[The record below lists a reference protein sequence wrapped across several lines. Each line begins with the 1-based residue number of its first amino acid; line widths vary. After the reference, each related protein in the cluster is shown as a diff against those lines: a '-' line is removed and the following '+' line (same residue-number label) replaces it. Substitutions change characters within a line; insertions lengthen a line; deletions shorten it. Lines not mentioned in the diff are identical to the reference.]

1 MRTETTQSKN
11 FKTHPIAILTYLK
24 PFLFVLLIPLLKAG
38 VQFLADRKADNIIIS
53 ETVTAILITVYALLK
68 YRHFL
73 LRIEGDTLYMRFGV
87 VVSRQVKI
95 KIKKISSVELT
106 RNPLDYLFSAATVKI
121 NTEAG
126 RKGRAD
132 YSFKL
137 SLNAARQLK
146 DITSDEENEQKIAI
160 KFSPVKIALAAAATS
175 STTTG
180 IIIAVPIIWRAG
192 KLLDMAI
199 EDMLLKEINNV
210 SNRFSGHIP
219 PIVNAI
225 TIISLFFY
233 LISFIYTFFKST
245 GFKLVLKNK
254 TIDISSGFF
263 VRKNISLKKS
273 AINSVSIE
281 QTPIMQLLKKSL
293 LRVEISGYG
302 GAKGETATVIPASE
316 NYNIKREA
324 QLMFP
329 QFKFLCSEEE
339 FQSDE
344 KTKSY
349 PVRTGERRRSLF
361 RLLTI
366 PFYWL
371 AVVLI
376 AYPLLSGVFVPFADL
391 VAFLT
396 VICIGI
402 IGYRFFLCFYNHKNG
417 QMFFGDVVYA
427 CYSKGIKTRRMYC
440 DAKKIGMITIT
451 EYPIDRKAKTC
462 KVKIRMRSESSDYMS
477 VKCISAEKIKK
488 QIAKVYNL

>member
-1 MRTETTQSKN
+1 MTTNKS

-38 VQFLADRKADNIIIS
+38 VQLLADGKADSIIIS
-53 ETVTAILITVYALLK
+53 ESVTAILITVYAVFK
-68 YRHFL
+68 YRNFL
-73 LRIEGDTLYMRFGV
+73 LEIEDDTLYIRFGV
-87 VVSRQVKI
+87 VAVRQAKI
-95 KIKKISSVELT
+95 KLKKISSVELT
-106 RNPLDYLFSAATVKI
+106 RSPLDYLFSAATVMI

-126 RKGRAD
+126 RKGSAD

-137 SLNAARQLK
+137 SLKAARELK
-146 DITSDEENEQKIAI
+146 DIISDEQNGQKIAI

-180 IIIAVPIIWRAG
+180 IIITVPIIWRAG

-210 SNRFSGHIP
+210 SNRLSGYIP
-219 PIVNAI
+219 PIVN
-225 TIISLFFY
+225 TVTLVFLFFY

-254 TIDISSGFF
+254 TIDIASGLF

-273 AINSVSIE
+273 AVNSVSIE
-281 QTPIMQLLKKSL
+281 QTPIMQLLRKSL
-293 LRVEISGYG
+293 LRVEIGGYG
-302 GAKGETATVIPASE
+302 GARGETSTVIPASE

-324 QLMFP
+324 QLLFP
-329 QFKFLCSEEE
+329 QFKFMGGD
-339 FQSDE
+339 DE
-344 KTKSY
+344 GETKKS
-349 PVRTGERRRSLF
+349 PVCTGERRRSLF
-361 RLLTI
+361 RLLAI

-371 AVVLI
+371 AVILI
-376 AYPLLSGVFVPFADL
+376 IYPILSSIFVPFADL

-396 VICIGI
+396 AICIGI
-402 IGYRFFLCFYNHKNG
+402 ICYRFYLCFYNYKNG
-417 QMFFGDVVYA
+417 KMLFSDVVYA

-451 EYPIDRKAKTC
+451 EYPIDRKVKTC
-462 KVKIRMRSESSDYMS
+462 KVKIRMRSESSDCMS

>member
-1 MRTETTQSKN
+1 MTINKS
-11 FKTHPIAILTYLK
+11 FKSHPLAILTYLK

-38 VQFLADRKADNIIIS
+38 VQFLADGKADSVIIS
-53 ETVTAILITVYALLK
+53 ESVTAIIITVYAVLK
-68 YRHFL
+68 YRNFL
-73 LRIEGDTLYMRFGV
+73 LKIQGDTLYLRFGIIAV
-87 VVSRQVKI
+87 RRVKL
-95 KIKKISSVELT
+95 KLKTISSVEIT
-106 RNPLDYLFSAATVKI
+106 RNPLDYLFSAATVMI

-137 SLNAARQLK
+137 SLKAARELK
-146 DITSDEENEQKIAI
+146 DIISDEENERKIAI

-180 IIIAVPIIWRAG
+180 IIVTVPIIWRAG
-192 KLLDMAI
+192 KLLGMAI
-199 EDMLLKEINNV
+199 DDMLLKEINNV
-210 SNRFSGHIP
+210 SNRFSSYIP
-219 PIVNAI
+219 PIVN
-225 TIISLFFY
+225 TVTLVFLFFY
-233 LISFIYTFFKST
+233 LASFTYTFFKST

-254 TIDISSGFF
+254 TIDISSGLF
-263 VRKNISLKKS
+263 VRKNISLKKP
-273 AINSVSIE
+273 AVNSISIE

-293 LRVEISGYG
+293 LRVEIGGYG

-324 QLMFP
+324 QLLFP
-329 QFKFLCSEEE
+329 QFKFFSGENE
-339 FQSDE
+339 DE
-344 KTKSY
+344 TKNLS
-349 PVRTGERRRSLF
+349 VCIGEKRNSLF
-361 RLLTI
+361 RLLAI

-371 AVVLI
+371 VVVLI
-376 AYPLLSGVFVPFADL
+376 VYPILISIFVPFADL

-396 VICIGI
+396 AICVGI
-402 IGYRFFLCFYNHKNG
+402 ICYRFYLCFYNYKNG
-417 QMFFGDVVYA
+417 KMLFGDVVYA

-451 EYPIDRKAKTC
+451 EYPIDRKLKTC

-488 QIAKVYNL
+488 QIAKIYNL